1 MRLTPFDMKR
11 LESYGN
17 NLIELQVVVDLLPT
31 LAALYFAR
39 RLRVEAEADADA
51 DTQGGSMELTVSWL
65 SAALL
70 LGLGLQHRT
79 LDDVAAE
86 LQLPLSQAHTL
97 LAKAVRWMIK
107 NLRAIERRAIA
118 GQVEAESTAQP
129 AASALRPVEQSL
141 EEELAEAGSAALA
154 EDTATQEARAALSED
169 LMRDTEMSQ
178 YAIPE
183 GEHAPDW
190 HEAEERVRKMASDTS
205 GKAYSSTF
213 SVRMHRDAAE
223 QEGSTMSKRKAQ
235 GAAPKGKK
243 SRAK

>member
-1 MRLTPFDMKR
+1 
-11 LESYGN
+11 
-17 NLIELQVVVDLLPT
+17 
-31 LAALYFAR
+31 
-39 RLRVEAEADADA
+39 
-51 DTQGGSMELTVSWL
+51 
-65 SAALL
+65 
-70 LGLGLQHRT
+70 
-79 LDDVAAE
+79 
-86 LQLPLSQAHTL
+86 
-97 LAKAVRWMIK
+97 
-107 NLRAIERRAIA
+107 
-118 GQVEAESTAQP
+118 
-129 AASALRPVEQSL
+129 
-141 EEELAEAGSAALA
+141 
-154 EDTATQEARAALSED
+154 
-169 LMRDTEMSQ
+169 MRDTEMSQ